1 MARWILVF
9 TALML
14 AILGYSAAAQSEWRL
29 FMPVVSRH
37 SVGQPW
43 AQAPAFGGGRPT
55 LAPAATPT
63 WVSVPGVPSGPTG
76 STEIATDPLVIDG
89 DTIMVVLG
97 SRAERIRYVGM
108 DTPEVGN
115 CYYREASERNRQL
128 VAGRTI
134 QLERDTSNTDRYGRL
149 LRHVWLDQGLVGWIL
164 VREGYARVLTISPDT
179 RYRRY
184 FEESE
189 RLAQAE
195 GRGLWSACATPAATS
210 TPTPWPGLTP
220 APTATP
226 LPSSAIGDYAAT
238 AWVSDPSPRQRS
250 NVTVYARLTEAGQPV
265 AGATMVAEWAYRTTT
280 SYCSGITGA
289 DGVTSCTRFISMA
302 TIGYRV
308 VITVTLAP
316 PGGPTLTTAAS
327 FTPVP

>member
-1 MARWILVF
+1 MRWVPVFAALV
-9 TALML
+9 L
-14 AILGYSAAAQSEWRL
+14 AVLSYGASAQSPWRL
-29 FMPVVSRH
+29 YMPAVSRN
-37 SVGQPW
+37 SVGQPL
-43 AQAPAFGGGRPT
+43 T
-55 LAPAATPT
+55 LTATATPS
-63 WVSVPGVPSGPTG
+63 WAGVSGMPRAPTG
-76 STEIATDPLVIDG
+76 PTEIATGSLVLDG
-89 DTIMVVLG
+89 DTIIVVLG
-97 SRAERIRYVGM
+97 GRAVRIRYVGM
-108 DTPEVGN
+108 DTPELGD
-115 CYYREASERNRQL
+115 CYFREASERNWQL
-128 VAGRTI
+128 VASRTI
-134 QLERDTSNTDRYGRL
+134 QLERDTSDTDRYGRL

-179 RYRRY
+179 RYRRH
-184 FEESE
+184 FEESQ

-195 GRGLWSACATPAATS
+195 GRGLWSACAAPAATS

-226 LPSSAIGDYAAT
+226 LPSSAIGDYAAA

-280 SYCSGITGA
+280 SYCSGNTGA
-289 DGVTSCTRFISMA
+289 DGVASCTRFISMA

-308 VITVTLAP
+308 VITVTLTP
-316 PGGPTLTTAAS
+316 PDGPTLTTAAS